1 MASDKRTGPLLR
13 VESSCIGCDHLIP
26 GSRTPPQCLA
36 MTGRMM
42 PTTTPAPA
50 WCPEMGPARLALGR
64 ALVAAS
70 QPSALDLV
78 PPDEAAI
85 HRRMGST
92 PIVDA
97 DALFG
102 QELRVYPSK
111 EPSR

>member
-1 MASDKRTGPLLR
+1 MATQTGPLL
-13 VESSCIGCDHLIP
+13 
-26 GSRTPPQCLA
+26 
-36 MTGRMM
+36 
-42 PTTTPAPA
+42 PA
-50 WCPEMGPARLALGR
+50 ARLALAR
-64 ALVAAS
+64 SVVAAS

-92 PIVDA
+92 PIVDP